1 MAAQPYTCLSSPRID
16 ASFRVEIKPENF
28 PKVVL
33 NSQVNTACVSSGFD
47 SSPSL
52 TQRMERAGEGIRFR
66 QLLSPQPSC
75 SGTLNCLL
83 ANPVRTRQRTLVE

>member
-47 SSPSL
+47 SSSL
-52 TQRMERAGEGIRFR
+52 SDSTDGEGRR
-66 QLLSPQPSC
+66 GYKL
-75 SGTLNCLL
+75 
-83 ANPVRTRQRTLVE
+83 